1 MFKRGV
7 AYKRDEIAVIARPD
21 NPPRGGD
28 WTTGY
33 ARIDTTLYVFMNM
46 GIPGRTGHDFDNHF
60 DPKTQT
66 LIWFGKPNS
75 HSGQQTFQK
84 LMSGE
89 LKPLFFARWKQND
102 PFTFL
107 GTGNIILFEDGFR
120 TSQGHTCI
128 KLVLA
133 VEDIRDILHEAA
145 PQIQT
150 ENSHIDLEPQNSFL
164 FEKHLEDFIVRNWR
178 NLPIGNQYDIY
189 EENGVQVGQ
198 QYRTGIG
205 PIDIL
210 GLNKDK
216 SDFLVFELKRD
227 RASDAVVGQT
237 LRYMGWVHE
246 HLCRPSQSVNGCIIA
261 HADDE
266 KLQYALKQ
274 VPSIRFMKYEVDFK
288 LVG

>member
-7 AYKRDEIAVIARPD
+7 QYKRDEIANIARPED
-21 NPPRGGD
+21 PPRGGP
-28 WTTGY
+28 WATGY
-33 ARIDTTLYVFMNM
+33 ARIENDLYVFMNM
-46 GIPGRTGHDFDNHF
+46 GVPGRTGHNFDNHY
-60 DPKTQT
+60 DDKTQT

-75 HSGQQTFQK
+75 HSGQQLFQK

-89 LKPLFFARWKQND
+89 LKPLFFARWSQGD

-107 GTGNIILFEDGFR
+107 GTGTIISFEDGFV
-120 TSQGHTCI
+120 TDQGHTCI
-128 KLVLA
+128 KLILS
-133 VEDIRDILHEAA
+133 VEDIRDIVHESA
-145 PQIQT
+145 PFSQD
-150 ENSHIDLEPQNSFL
+150 ENEPQNSQQSFL

-189 EENGVQVGQ
+189 EEDGIEVGQ
-198 QYRTGIG
+198 QFRTTIG

-210 GLNKDK
+210 GINKDK

-227 RASDAVVGQT
+227 RASDVVVGQT
-237 LRYMGWVHE
+237 LRYMGWVKE
-246 HLCRPSQSVNGCIIA
+246 HLCSPKQDVKGCIIA

-274 VPSIRFMKYEVDFK
+274 VPSIRFMKYEVDFR